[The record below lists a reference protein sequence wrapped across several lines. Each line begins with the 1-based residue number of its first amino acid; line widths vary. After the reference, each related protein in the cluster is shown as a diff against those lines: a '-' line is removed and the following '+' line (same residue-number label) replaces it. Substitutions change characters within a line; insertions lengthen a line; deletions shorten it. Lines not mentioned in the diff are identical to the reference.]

1 MRERTIEKRDRS
13 RETCEAGTDGG
24 FEASEQFHTGYLL
37 LRGGGQRHY
46 LSGDV
51 QEFFY
56 VVYFFSS
63 IIIKVSIN
71 QLVVCSI

>member
-13 RETCEAGTDGG
+13 EAGTDGV
-24 FEASEQFHTGYLL
+24 FEASEPFHTGYLLL